1 MNADAGS
8 SPKYNLSLVAALI
21 LEEAVELHP
30 RHLTARE
37 LSLRIVI
44 DPDDSREIETATG
57 AIEDLREA
65 GLLSHRNDDEVVEPT
80 RAALRAV
87 TLLAR

>member
-1 MNADAGS
+1 MNTDAGS
-8 SPKYNLSLVAALI
+8 SPKYNLSLVASLI

-44 DPDDSREIETATG
+44 DPDDSREIETAIG
-57 AIEDLREA
+57 AIEDLRES
-65 GLLSHRNDDEVVEPT
+65 GLFRYRNDDEVVEPT